1 MVKKPYYQKYLC
13 STSFIN
19 LACKSQSSLS
29 NHSTSSSASLA
40 SSFSASLN
48 TPETTQLVT
57 RGVCRLFRSL
67 GFGALTEFKLSNGRR
82 VDVIAVD
89 RNGSFVIVE
98 VKSSVA
104 DYRADRKWQEYLAF
118 CERFYFAV
126 PADFPIEIMPN
137 ECGLIVADPYDA
149 AVRREGTAK
158 TLNRNRKRRQL
169 LQFALTASDRLGKLN

>member
-1 MVKKPYYQKYLC
+1 M
-13 STSFIN
+13 
-19 LACKSQSSLS
+19 LAM
-29 NHSTSSSASLA
+29 
-40 SSFSASLN
+40 SSFSSSFN
-48 TPETTQLVT
+48 TPKTTQLVT

-104 DYRADRKWQEYLAF
+104 DYRADHKWQEYLAF

-126 PADFPIEIMPN
+126 PVDFPIEIMPN

-169 LQFALTASDRLGKLN
+169 LQFALTASDRLGKFN